1 MCLSLASL
9 QSSLGFIGPPL
20 LARAQGSLRGP
31 RSLFL
36 HRNVATLTGQQC
48 RSMAAV
54 VRASGGQAEAGAV
67 AASCQLQVEQFPC
80 LSDNYGYLIHD
91 SVSGETAA
99 IDTPDADAYMEALAR
114 RGWKLTQIWNTHH
127 HHDHAGG
134 NKQLKD
140 ATGCKVVGPEGEADK
155 IPGIDVAVGGGR
167 VVALGTLE
175 AAVIDVGGHTKGH
188 IAFHFPTLGKAF
200 VGDALFAMGCGR
212 MFEGTYE
219 QMFASIQRLRAL
231 PDETTVYCA
240 HEYTLA
246 NAKFALSVEPSNS
259 ALQARAELV
268 RQQRA
273 KGTWTVPT
281 QMAIERETNPF
292 LRFDSSEIRSK
303 LGVVDASDLDAF
315 AAIRK
320 AKDRF

>member
-1 MCLSLASL
+1 M
-9 QSSLGFIGPPL
+9 
-20 LARAQGSLRGP
+20 
-31 RSLFL
+31 
-36 HRNVATLTGQQC
+36 
-48 RSMAAV
+48 
-54 VRASGGQAEAGAV
+54 
-67 AASCQLQVEQFPC
+67 
-80 LSDNYGYLIHD
+80 
-91 SVSGETAA
+91 
-99 IDTPDADAYMEALAR
+99 
-114 RGWKLTQIWNTHH
+114 
-127 HHDHAGG
+127 
-134 NKQLKD
+134 
-140 ATGCKVVGPEGEADK
+140 
-155 IPGIDVAVGGGR
+155 
-167 VVALGTLE
+167 
-175 AAVIDVGGHTKGH
+175 
-188 IAFHFPTLGKAF
+188 
-200 VGDALFAMGCGR
+200 
-212 MFEGTYE
+212 
-219 QMFASIQRLRAL
+219 

-281 QMAIERETNPF
+281 QMAIEREANPLLLLAAIIVAWAPVMVTDVSVAAGETNPF

>member
-1 MCLSLASL
+1 M
-9 QSSLGFIGPPL
+9 
-20 LARAQGSLRGP
+20 
-31 RSLFL
+31 
-36 HRNVATLTGQQC
+36 
-48 RSMAAV
+48 
-54 VRASGGQAEAGAV
+54 
-67 AASCQLQVEQFPC
+67 
-80 LSDNYGYLIHD
+80 
-91 SVSGETAA
+91 
-99 IDTPDADAYMEALAR
+99 
-114 RGWKLTQIWNTHH
+114 
-127 HHDHAGG
+127 
-134 NKQLKD
+134 
-140 ATGCKVVGPEGEADK
+140 
-155 IPGIDVAVGGGR
+155 
-167 VVALGTLE
+167 
-175 AAVIDVGGHTKGH
+175 
-188 IAFHFPTLGKAF
+188 
-200 VGDALFAMGCGR
+200 
-212 MFEGTYE
+212 
-219 QMFASIQRLRAL
+219 

-281 QMAIERETNPF
+281 QMAIEREANPLLLLAAIIVAWVPVMVTDVSVAAGETNPF

>member
-1 MCLSLASL
+1 M
-9 QSSLGFIGPPL
+9 
-20 LARAQGSLRGP
+20 
-31 RSLFL
+31 
-36 HRNVATLTGQQC
+36 
-48 RSMAAV
+48 
-54 VRASGGQAEAGAV
+54 
-67 AASCQLQVEQFPC
+67 
-80 LSDNYGYLIHD
+80 
-91 SVSGETAA
+91 
-99 IDTPDADAYMEALAR
+99 
-114 RGWKLTQIWNTHH
+114 
-127 HHDHAGG
+127 
-134 NKQLKD
+134 
-140 ATGCKVVGPEGEADK
+140 
-155 IPGIDVAVGGGR
+155 
-167 VVALGTLE
+167 
-175 AAVIDVGGHTKGH
+175 
-188 IAFHFPTLGKAF
+188 
-200 VGDALFAMGCGR
+200 
-212 MFEGTYE
+212 
-219 QMFASIQRLRAL
+219 

-281 QMAIERETNPF
+281 QMAIEREANPLLLPAAVIVAWGPVMVTNVSVAAGETNPF

>member
-1 MCLSLASL
+1 
-9 QSSLGFIGPPL
+9 
-20 LARAQGSLRGP
+20 
-31 RSLFL
+31 
-36 HRNVATLTGQQC
+36 
-48 RSMAAV
+48 
-54 VRASGGQAEAGAV
+54 
-67 AASCQLQVEQFPC
+67 
-80 LSDNYGYLIHD
+80 
-91 SVSGETAA
+91 
-99 IDTPDADAYMEALAR
+99 
-114 RGWKLTQIWNTHH
+114 
-127 HHDHAGG
+127 
-134 NKQLKD
+134 
-140 ATGCKVVGPEGEADK
+140 
-155 IPGIDVAVGGGR
+155 
-167 VVALGTLE
+167 
-175 AAVIDVGGHTKGH
+175 
-188 IAFHFPTLGKAF
+188 
-200 VGDALFAMGCGR
+200 
-212 MFEGTYE
+212 
-219 QMFASIQRLRAL
+219 L